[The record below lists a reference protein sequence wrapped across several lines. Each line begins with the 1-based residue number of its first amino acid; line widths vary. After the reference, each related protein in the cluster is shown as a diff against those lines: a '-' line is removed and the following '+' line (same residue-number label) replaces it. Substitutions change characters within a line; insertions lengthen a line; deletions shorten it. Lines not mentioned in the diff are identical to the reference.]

1 MFNAVSYLHGRR
13 PRKSTASPTVG
24 RSRKEKVH
32 MTSDHHSPPTES
44 AMPQWPEGEDIAE
57 PTTGTA
63 TSEGVVQ
70 YREATAFQQP
80 PAKVYVHKNPVLYAL
95 GGVFFPPL
103 VLFLMGGSRKT
114 CIIMLCIWP
123 ISFLLL
129 FLLFIGAIPLVGMY
143 FWSIMACYR
152 EAVRQNEAHGLV

>member
-1 MFNAVSYLHGRR
+1 MSNDYQ
-13 PRKSTASPTVG
+13 
-24 RSRKEKVH
+24 
-32 MTSDHHSPPTES
+32 SPPTED
-44 AMPQWPEGEDIAE
+44 AMPQWLEEEDITERAN
-57 PTTGTA
+57 GAA
-63 TSEGVVQ
+63 TSESVVQ
-70 YREATAFQQP
+70 YREATASQQP

-103 VLFLMGGSRKT
+103 VLFLMGGNRKT

-123 ISFLLL
+123 ISFILL

-143 FWSIMACYR
+143 FWSVVACYR